1 MDFGFG
7 FSPSSSVDL
16 DKVDLS
22 LYRRM
27 EKVAPDI
34 RTCMG
39 CGSCSA
45 TCTAAPFSGMS
56 LRKVILAIQR
66 GKEQEAG
73 NMLSGCMLCGKCTMV
88 CPRGINTRNLIISL
102 CRYWDSDRREYD
114 FSREV
119 EVKI

>member
-7 FSPSSSVDL
+7 FSPSSAVDL
-16 DKVDLS
+16 DKIDLS
-22 LYRRM
+22 LYHRM
-27 EKVAPDI
+27 EEVAPDI

-39 CGSCSA
+39 CVSCSA
-45 TCTAAPFSGMS
+45 TCTGAPFSGMS

-66 GKEQEAG
+66 GKEREARE
-73 NMLSGCMLCGKCTMV
+73 MLSGCMLCGKCTMV
-88 CPRGINTRNLIISL
+88 CPRGINTRNLSISL
-102 CRYWDSDRREYD
+102 CRYWDSDKREYD